1 MKKNKKPVTRFMDM
15 HSGGELKTA
24 YTHIYIDGSLE
35 TAVKTFQEAFGIDPD
50 NQTCDCCGKDFFYD
64 EYENIEEATA
74 YERECEWNDQGYDL
88 KTAKISVDEYVDES
102 SIIWITE

>member
-15 HSGGELKTA
+15 YSGGELKTA
-24 YTHIYIDGSLE
+24 YTHIYIDGTLDKAVE
-35 TAVKTFQEAFGIDPD
+35 TFKGVFGIDPD
-50 NQTCDCCGKDFFYD
+50 NQTCDCCGEDFSYA

-88 KTAKISVDEYVDES
+88 KTAKISVNKYFDADD
-102 SIIWITE
+102 ILWITE